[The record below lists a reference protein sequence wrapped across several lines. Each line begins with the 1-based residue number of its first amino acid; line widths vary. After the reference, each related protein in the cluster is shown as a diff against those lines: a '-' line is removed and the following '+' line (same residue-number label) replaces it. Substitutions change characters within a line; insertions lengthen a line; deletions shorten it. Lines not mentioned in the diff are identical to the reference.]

1 MKKITKQFSAWIVK
15 NQTKIMKYSLV
26 WLVLIFVT
34 FLFMKYV
41 TPFRAP
47 AKQSEFYIE
56 KKQSTK
62 PAASARAKIISIE
75 DSDKIKV
82 RLEDGQYA
90 GFEREVGH
98 ILKNPKVG
106 NTVLVSVDDGTVSKY
121 ATDFWRF
128 PGLIIAILFFVFV
141 VTFVLGRQ
149 SLVSLGGL
157 SISILV
163 IIFGLIPA
171 VIHGSNALMA
181 SIICAVVIA
190 LFSVAVAHG
199 FKYQTLV
206 SLLSIYAVLFLTVIF
221 ALIFGQLA
229 HLTGIYDETSSYLKY
244 SQTQLDMRGI
254 LLGGI
259 IIATLGALDDIVTTQ
274 TEAVNQ
280 IYQSNKK
287 IKLRRLFKRGY
298 AVGKEHAVALV
309 NTLALIYVGAFLP
322 LILSYV
328 VGWGENAVFLEIINS
343 EFITQEIIK
352 TIVSSS
358 ALMLAVPIATL
369 VASFMIYN
377 KSSILQKAGII
388 KEQIKGGK
396 ISER

>member
-106 NTVLVSVDDGTVSKY
+106 DTVLVSVDDGTVSKY
-121 ATDFWRF
+121 AADFWRF

-287 IKLRRLFKRGY
+287 IKLRGLFKRGY